1 MAEEL
6 GKIEKPEASKFAGK
20 KKLYMV
26 PLVFTWQDAPA
37 DYTDKYHRYWQQIGE
52 QISYLESRIGRIK
65 HVFHESIA
73 VGGEAGLKIV
83 EKLSPDA
90 FKLASQKQKQGA
102 GFEPLED
109 EELVSESLDW
119 QRMLL
124 LGFASAKVAKMV
136 TDYYTEAIRKR
147 YEQISHRL
155 GKAIG
160 KSEASLLFIREGHMV
175 QFPADIEVFSVSP
188 PALDEIN
195 RWLKDQEHSQQAPK
209 TEPEAEKPKQK
220 AAESKAKKKKP
231 KSKGKD

>member
-20 KKLYMV
+20 KKLYLV
-26 PLVFTWQDAPA
+26 PLVFTWQDAPP
-37 DYTDKYHRYWQQIGE
+37 DYTEKYRRYWQQIGE
-52 QISYLESRIGRIK
+52 QIDNLESRIGRIK
-65 HVFHESIA
+65 RIFHESIA
-73 VGGEAGLKIV
+73 IGGETGLKLV
-83 EKLSPDA
+83 ERLSPDA
-90 FKLASQKQKQGA
+90 FKLASQKQKKGA
-102 GFEPLED
+102 GFESLED

-147 YEQISHRL
+147 YENISQRL
-155 GKAIG
+155 SEAIQEN
-160 KSEASLLFIREGHMV
+160 EASLLFIREGHMV

-195 RWLKDQEHSQQAPK
+195 RWLKDQERLQQPPDEQSEPEQPA
-209 TEPEAEKPKQK
+209 PEAESKP
-220 AAESKAKKKKP
+220 KKKKP
-231 KSKGKD
+231 KGKSKS